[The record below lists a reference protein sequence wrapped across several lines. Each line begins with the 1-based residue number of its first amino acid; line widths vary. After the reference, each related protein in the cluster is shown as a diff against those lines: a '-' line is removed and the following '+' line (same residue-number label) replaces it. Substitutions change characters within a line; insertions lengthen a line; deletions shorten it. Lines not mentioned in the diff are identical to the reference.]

1 MSRPFRRPVRATI
14 TALLSVLLLIQTT
27 GCTSWPT
34 VAQPWPT
41 SIADHPNRRV
51 QVTLRDGTV
60 IKGDSASIGTGV
72 LLVHQQQVVDTLAV
86 EEISQ
91 VRFRQVSAVK
101 TAAAVL
107 GGLAAAFG
115 LFVAMVYIGCTN
127 YGCSD

>member
-107 GGLAAAFG
+107 GGLAAAVGF
-115 LFVAMVYIGCTN
+115 FAAMVYISCTD